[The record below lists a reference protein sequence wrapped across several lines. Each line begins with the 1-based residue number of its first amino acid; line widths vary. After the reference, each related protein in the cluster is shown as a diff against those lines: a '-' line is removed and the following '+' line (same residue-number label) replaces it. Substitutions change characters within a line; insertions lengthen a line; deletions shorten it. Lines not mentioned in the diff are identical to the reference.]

1 MAEGKTVSVVSLNG
15 TNYPS
20 WKVQCRMALIR
31 EGLWGIVAGT
41 EEPPNRETDADKYA
55 KFMSRRDKALATI
68 VLAVHPTLLYLIGDP
83 EDPAAVWRKLSGQFQ
98 KKTWANKLSLRKRL
112 FTMKLG
118 DSVSMREYVKKM
130 TEIFDE
136 LAVVAEPVSDEDK
149 VVHLLAGLPESYDV
163 LVTALESG
171 SDTVPGLES
180 VTERLLREEQKLKD
194 REEANDGKKLLLTK
208 GKKPFTCHY
217 CRKPGHFKKDCW
229 KFAQAQSSGKH
240 KNPAHQSKKEQHL
253 SQDAMLIGN
262 ALVAKSRDDWI
273 VDSGATTHMCND
285 RSMFSELKQL
295 SPSEKVT
302 LGDGSSLDVAGE
314 GTVDMDMIMSDGSRR
329 GCALKKVLYVPELAY
344 NLVSVSRAA
353 EAGKT
358 AYFDD
363 SGCEFLNE
371 ENETVAL
378 GVRQGSLY
386 YLKFAIKSRE
396 GVCVARTEN
405 KGRLWHRRFG
415 HLNEQSMQK
424 LVREGL
430 VNQLDYTMSGGI
442 GVCEACIGGKQCK
455 NSFKPSKTVTSKPLE
470 LVHSDV
476 CGKMGQ
482 KSLGGAEY
490 FLTLLDDKTHHA
502 WVYPLK
508 TKDQVFEFFKQWQ
521 AEVENFTGQ
530 RVKTLRTDNGGEFT
544 SKSFQAHLKAC
555 GIRHELTIPKTP
567 EQNGVAERL
576 NRTLVETTR
585 AMLLDAKLPHMFW
598 AEAISTAT
606 YLRNRSPTSAVEGT
620 TPHQAWYGQKPRV
633 EHLRVFGSAAYVHIP
648 KDERGKL
655 DPKSKKCVLL
665 GYGSVQ
671 KGYRVYDRLTRK
683 VFYSRNVKF
692 DERETDGPSVEEENP
707 AQHPLILDSVDE
719 SESDGA
725 GGNEEESSTNPD
737 LPVAAEPPPR
747 RSTREKRSVDYY
759 GLPQAHLTIHREP
772 TTFDE
777 ATACPEKAKWK
788 EAMGKEM
795 KSLEENKVWELI
807 PLPPGK
813 KAIGSKWVYKV
824 KTNSDGSFERYKARL
839 VARGFDQ
846 KFGSDYDETFC
857 PVVRMESLR
866 TLMSL
871 STQRGLELHHVDVH
885 TAFLN
890 GTLQEEVYMKQPP
903 GYEKEGE
910 EHLVCRLS
918 KSIYGLKQ
926 SSRCW
931 NMALDA
937 HLKSVGFSQLKSDPC
952 IYASGGEDS
961 FYIGVYVDDMIL
973 AGNDK
978 AKMKSV
984 KKKLSSKFDI
994 KDLGK
999 LSYFLGMSIAQNQEE
1014 KKTWIGQP
1022 AYTEKLLTKMEMSDC
1037 KPVKTPVDPGNR
1049 LVKTAEDEEAL
1060 DQLLYQ
1066 SVVGSLM
1073 YLATCTRPDIAYAV
1087 GMLARFSSKPNRS
1100 HWVAAKR
1107 VLRYLKGTMNYGLL
1121 YSGDSDVL
1129 AYSDADWAGDVDD
1142 RKSTSG
1148 YMFQIAGGPV
1158 SWKSRKQDTVALS
1171 TAEAEY
1177 VALSSAAQECIWLQ
1191 RLLCELGKP
1200 LGGPTVILED
1210 NQSSIAMARNPQF
1223 HGRAKHIDIK
1233 HHFVRER
1240 VSDGSI
1246 ELKYCPTNEM
1256 VADILTKG
1264 LAHQQFS
1271 FLREKAGIVAQKLGA
1286 EP

>member
-1 MAEGKTVSVVSLNG
+1 
-15 TNYPS
+15 
-20 WKVQCRMALIR
+20 
-31 EGLWGIVAGT
+31 
-41 EEPPNRETDADKYA
+41 
-55 KFMSRRDKALATI
+55 
-68 VLAVHPTLLYLIGDP
+68 
-83 EDPAAVWRKLSGQFQ
+83 
-98 KKTWANKLSLRKRL
+98 
-112 FTMKLG
+112 
-118 DSVSMREYVKKM
+118 
-130 TEIFDE
+130 
-136 LAVVAEPVSDEDK
+136 
-149 VVHLLAGLPESYDV
+149 
-163 LVTALESG
+163 
-171 SDTVPGLES
+171 
-180 VTERLLREEQKLKD
+180 
-194 REEANDGKKLLLTK
+194 
-208 GKKPFTCHY
+208 
-217 CRKPGHFKKDCW
+217 
-229 KFAQAQSSGKH
+229 
-240 KNPAHQSKKEQHL
+240 
-253 SQDAMLIGN
+253 
-262 ALVAKSRDDWI
+262 
-273 VDSGATTHMCND
+273 
-285 RSMFSELKQL
+285 
-295 SPSEKVT
+295 
-302 LGDGSSLDVAGE
+302 
-314 GTVDMDMIMSDGSRR
+314 MI
-329 GCALKKVLYVPELAY
+329 
-344 NLVSVSRAA
+344 
-353 EAGKT
+353 T
-358 AYFDD
+358 
-363 SGCEFLNE
+363 
-371 ENETVAL
+371 
-378 GVRQGSLY
+378 
-386 YLKFAIKSRE
+386 
-396 GVCVARTEN
+396 
-405 KGRLWHRRFG
+405 
-415 HLNEQSMQK
+415 
-424 LVREGL
+424 
-430 VNQLDYTMSGGI
+430 
-442 GVCEACIGGKQCK
+442 
-455 NSFKPSKTVTSKPLE
+455 
-470 LVHSDV
+470 
-476 CGKMGQ
+476 
-482 KSLGGAEY
+482 
-490 FLTLLDDKTHHA
+490 

-598 AEAISTAT
+598 AEAISTAA

-633 EHLRVFGSAAYVHIP
+633 EHLRVFGSAAYVYIP

-692 DERETDGPSVEEENP
+692 NERETDGPPVEEENP

-725 GGNEEESSTNPD
+725 GGDEEQSSTNPD

-759 GLPQAHLTIHREP
+759 GLPQAHLTIHRKP

-839 VARGFDQ
+839 VAR
-846 KFGSDYDETFC
+846 
-857 PVVRMESLR
+857 
-866 TLMSL
+866 
-871 STQRGLELHHVDVH
+871 
-885 TAFLN
+885 
-890 GTLQEEVYMKQPP
+890 
-903 GYEKEGE
+903 
-910 EHLVCRLS
+910 
-918 KSIYGLKQ
+918 
-926 SSRCW
+926 
-931 NMALDA
+931 
-937 HLKSVGFSQLKSDPC
+937 
-952 IYASGGEDS
+952 
-961 FYIGVYVDDMIL
+961 
-973 AGNDK
+973 
-978 AKMKSV
+978 
-984 KKKLSSKFDI
+984 
-994 KDLGK
+994 
-999 LSYFLGMSIAQNQEE
+999 
-1014 KKTWIGQP
+1014 
-1022 AYTEKLLTKMEMSDC
+1022 
-1037 KPVKTPVDPGNR
+1037 
-1049 LVKTAEDEEAL
+1049 
-1060 DQLLYQ
+1060 
-1066 SVVGSLM
+1066 
-1073 YLATCTRPDIAYAV
+1073 
-1087 GMLARFSSKPNRS
+1087 FSSKPNRS

-1129 AYSDADWAGDVDD
+1129 AYSDADWVGDVDD

>member
-1 MAEGKTVSVVSLNG
+1 MVV
-15 TNYPS
+15 
-20 WKVQCRMALIR
+20 C
-31 EGLWGIVAGT
+31 
-41 EEPPNRETDADKYA
+41 
-55 KFMSRRDKALATI
+55 F
-68 VLAVHPTLLYLIGDP
+68 LY
-83 EDPAAVWRKLSGQFQ
+83 
-98 KKTWANKLSLRKRL
+98 
-112 FTMKLG
+112 
-118 DSVSMREYVKKM
+118 
-130 TEIFDE
+130 
-136 LAVVAEPVSDEDK
+136 
-149 VVHLLAGLPESYDV
+149 
-163 LVTALESG
+163 
-171 SDTVPGLES
+171 
-180 VTERLLREEQKLKD
+180 
-194 REEANDGKKLLLTK
+194 
-208 GKKPFTCHY
+208 
-217 CRKPGHFKKDCW
+217 
-229 KFAQAQSSGKH
+229 
-240 KNPAHQSKKEQHL
+240 
-253 SQDAMLIGN
+253 
-262 ALVAKSRDDWI
+262 
-273 VDSGATTHMCND
+273 
-285 RSMFSELKQL
+285 
-295 SPSEKVT
+295 
-302 LGDGSSLDVAGE
+302 
-314 GTVDMDMIMSDGSRR
+314 
-329 GCALKKVLYVPELAY
+329 
-344 NLVSVSRAA
+344 
-353 EAGKT
+353 
-358 AYFDD
+358 
-363 SGCEFLNE
+363 
-371 ENETVAL
+371 
-378 GVRQGSLY
+378 
-386 YLKFAIKSRE
+386 
-396 GVCVARTEN
+396 
-405 KGRLWHRRFG
+405 
-415 HLNEQSMQK
+415 
-424 LVREGL
+424 
-430 VNQLDYTMSGGI
+430 
-442 GVCEACIGGKQCK
+442 
-455 NSFKPSKTVTSKPLE
+455 
-470 LVHSDV
+470 
-476 CGKMGQ
+476 
-482 KSLGGAEY
+482 
-490 FLTLLDDKTHHA
+490 
-502 WVYPLK
+502 
-508 TKDQVFEFFKQWQ
+508 
-521 AEVENFTGQ
+521 
-530 RVKTLRTDNGGEFT
+530 
-544 SKSFQAHLKAC
+544 
-555 GIRHELTIPKTP
+555 
-567 EQNGVAERL
+567 
-576 NRTLVETTR
+576 
-585 AMLLDAKLPHMFW
+585 
-598 AEAISTAT
+598 
-606 YLRNRSPTSAVEGT
+606 
-620 TPHQAWYGQKPRV
+620 
-633 EHLRVFGSAAYVHIP
+633 
-648 KDERGKL
+648 
-655 DPKSKKCVLL
+655 
-665 GYGSVQ
+665 
-671 KGYRVYDRLTRK
+671 
-683 VFYSRNVKF
+683 
-692 DERETDGPSVEEENP
+692 
-707 AQHPLILDSVDE
+707 
-719 SESDGA
+719 
-725 GGNEEESSTNPD
+725 
-737 LPVAAEPPPR
+737 
-747 RSTREKRSVDYY
+747 
-759 GLPQAHLTIHREP
+759 
-772 TTFDE
+772 
-777 ATACPEKAKWK
+777 
-788 EAMGKEM
+788 
-795 KSLEENKVWELI
+795 
-807 PLPPGK
+807 
-813 KAIGSKWVYKV
+813 
-824 KTNSDGSFERYKARL
+824 
-839 VARGFDQ
+839 
-846 KFGSDYDETFC
+846 
-857 PVVRMESLR
+857 
-866 TLMSL
+866 
-871 STQRGLELHHVDVH
+871 

-910 EHLVCRLS
+910 EHLVCKLS

-1271 FLREKAGIVAQKLGA
+1271 FLRGKAGIVAQKLGA